1 MGSTYKANSDE
12 HEIGR
17 PKGAYVHRRHFETD
31 NNIRIQGQQS
41 TVIDSVGYPR
51 VDPYDYIERFR
62 ERHNIYIYTRPR
74 RHEGSYR
81 WYGGGGGVHQ
91 PLKSGRHG
99 SLLNTEFNFIP
110 ASDSQGIEDDVIYL
124 CINIVLPGSN

>member
-1 MGSTYKANSDE
+1 MSMRLAVPREPMFTGAILKLITISGFRDSKVRLSILLGIRELILMIILKDFERGTTY
-12 HEIGR
+12 
-17 PKGAYVHRRHFETD
+17 
-31 NNIRIQGQQS
+31 
-41 TVIDSVGYPR
+41 
-51 VDPYDYIERFR
+51 
-62 ERHNIYIYTRPR
+62 IYIYTRPR

-99 SLLNTEFNFIP
+99 SLLNTEFNFIS

>member
-12 HEIGR
+12 HEVAR
-17 PKGAYVHRRHFETD
+17 PKRAYVHRRHFESD

-62 ERHNIYIYTRPR
+62 ESHNIYIYIRGHVYTRGPID
-74 RHEGSYR
+74 GTAAAAVSTN
-81 WYGGGGGVHQ
+81 
-91 PLKSGRHG
+91 L
-99 SLLNTEFNFIP
+99 
-110 ASDSQGIEDDVIYL
+110 
-124 CINIVLPGSN
+124 